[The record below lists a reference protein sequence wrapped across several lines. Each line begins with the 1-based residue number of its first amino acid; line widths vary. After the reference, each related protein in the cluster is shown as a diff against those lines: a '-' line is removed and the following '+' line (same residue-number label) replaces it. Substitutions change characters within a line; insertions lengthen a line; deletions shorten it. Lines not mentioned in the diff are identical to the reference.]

1 MANETST
8 QDPDV
13 RDEEDPQTLEEASP
27 EETDDASPPESES
40 DSTDDTPESGEADA
54 ADTEITPTDTEEAS
68 EESAPEAEAE
78 TADAEDETASQE
90 PTETA
95 EDTEDAAPDTEA
107 DVAEETDESA
117 SETPVDTEESAPE
130 ADTDVA
136 EDTDRED
143 GAHEETEEEGD
154 DEETSHRV
162 TVEELLKAGAHF
174 GHLTSRWNPR
184 MEKYIFMERNNIHII
199 DLMQTQVFLDEAADA
214 ARRFANR
221 GKKIL
226 FAGTKKQAQD
236 ILREHAEECSMP
248 HMVDRWLGG
257 TMTNFQTIRKSIR
270 RMEEIERMDR
280 DGTLDKLKKKEKLM
294 RLREHEKLENT
305 LGGIRDMANL
315 PGAIYI
321 VDVQREDIAVSEANN
336 LGIPIIAMV
345 DTNGNPKNIDYP
357 IPVNDDA
364 LSSIELVTST
374 VTDAIQEGLQERKM
388 EKEAKKKA
396 AQ

>member
-1 MANETST
+1 MADETT
-8 QDPDV
+8 TENPDV
-13 RDEEDPQTLEEASP
+13 RDEDAADEAASQDDA
-27 EETDDASPPESES
+27 DDASPSKPENEAT
-40 DSTDDTPESGEADA
+40 DSAETQTDETETSPDASAETDAEPADA
-54 ADTEITPTDTEEAS
+54 PQESNGSDAEEA
-68 EESAPEAEAE
+68 E
-78 TADAEDETASQE
+78 
-90 PTETA
+90 
-95 EDTEDAAPDTEA
+95 
-107 DVAEETDESA
+107 
-117 SETPVDTEESAPE
+117 
-130 ADTDVA
+130 
-136 EDTDRED
+136 
-143 GAHEETEEEGD
+143 D
-154 DEETSHRV
+154 DEQTSHRA
-162 TVEELLKAGAHF
+162 TIEELLKAGAHF

-199 DLMQTQVFLDEAADA
+199 DLMQTQVLLDEAAEA
-214 ARRFANR
+214 AKRFARR

-236 ILREHAEECSMP
+236 IVREHAEECGMP

-270 RMEEIERMDR
+270 RMEEIERMER

-294 RLREHEKLENT
+294 RLREHEKLEET

-321 VDVQREDIAVSEANN
+321 VDVKREDIAVSEANN

-374 VTDAIQEGLQERKM
+374 LTDAVQEGLHERKM
-388 EKEAKKKA
+388 QKEEKKKA
-396 AQ
+396 AA

>member
-1 MANETST
+1 MADETST

-13 RDEEDPQTLEEASP
+13 RDEDAAQATEAPSSEESP
-27 EETDDASPPESES
+27 DDASPPEADQES
-40 DSTDDTPESGEADA
+40 PSATAEPEAADAEADA
-54 ADTEITPTDTEEAS
+54 QPQ
-68 EESAPEAEAE
+68 E
-78 TADAEDETASQE
+78 TT
-90 PTETA
+90 
-95 EDTEDAAPDTEA
+95 
-107 DVAEETDESA
+107 ETDEA
-117 SETPVDTEESAPE
+117 TPETEDTTDEDQADEEAQADEEQEES
-130 ADTDVA
+130 
-136 EDTDRED
+136 
-143 GAHEETEEEGD
+143 
-154 DEETSHRV
+154 SHRV

-199 DLMQTQVFLDEAADA
+199 DLMQTQVLLDRAADA
-214 ARRFANR
+214 ARRFAKR

-226 FAGTKKQAQD
+226 FAGTKTQAQD
-236 ILREHAEECSMP
+236 IVREHAEECGMP

-294 RLREHEKLENT
+294 RMREHEKLEDT

-321 VDVQREDIAVSEANN
+321 VDVEREDIAVSEANN

-345 DTNGNPKNIDYP
+345 DTNGNPKNIDHP

-374 VTDAIQEGLQERKM
+374 LTDAIKKGLQERKM

-396 AQ
+396 A

>member
-1 MANETST
+1 MADETST

-13 RDEEDPQTLEEASP
+13 RDEDAAQATEAPSSEESP
-27 EETDDASPPESES
+27 DDASPPEA
-40 DSTDDTPESGEADA
+40 DPESPSATAEPEAADAEADA
-54 ADTEITPTDTEEAS
+54 QPQ
-68 EESAPEAEAE
+68 E
-78 TADAEDETASQE
+78 TT
-90 PTETA
+90 
-95 EDTEDAAPDTEA
+95 
-107 DVAEETDESA
+107 ETDEA
-117 SETPVDTEESAPE
+117 TPETEDTTDEDQADEEAQADEEQEES
-130 ADTDVA
+130 
-136 EDTDRED
+136 
-143 GAHEETEEEGD
+143 
-154 DEETSHRV
+154 SHRV

-199 DLMQTQVFLDEAADA
+199 DLMQTQVLLDKAADA
-214 ARRFANR
+214 ARRFAKR

-226 FAGTKKQAQD
+226 FAGTKTQAQD
-236 ILREHAEECSMP
+236 IVREHAEECGMP

-294 RLREHEKLENT
+294 RMREHEKLEDT

-321 VDVQREDIAVSEANN
+321 VDVEREDIAVSEANN

-345 DTNGNPKNIDYP
+345 DTNGNPKNIDHP

-374 VTDAIQEGLQERKM
+374 LTDAIKKGLQERKM

-396 AQ
+396 A

>member
-1 MANETST
+1 MADETT
-8 QDPDV
+8 TDTPDT
-13 RDEEDPQTLEEASP
+13 RDEDDTETTEQTADDASPSDTADEPSSTPEEASP
-27 EETDDASPPESES
+27 E
-40 DSTDDTPESGEADA
+40 GEADA
-54 ADTEITPTDTEEAS
+54 SDTDQAAED
-68 EESAPEAEAE
+68 ESPE
-78 TADAEDETASQE
+78 DAED
-90 PTETA
+90 
-95 EDTEDAAPDTEA
+95 
-107 DVAEETDESA
+107 
-117 SETPVDTEESAPE
+117 
-130 ADTDVA
+130 
-136 EDTDRED
+136 
-143 GAHEETEEEGD
+143 
-154 DEETSHRV
+154 TSHRV

-199 DLMQTQVFLDEAADA
+199 DLMQTQVLLDEAAEA
-214 ARRFANR
+214 ARRFARR

-236 ILREHAEECSMP
+236 ILREHAEECGMP

-294 RLREHEKLENT
+294 RLREHEKLEET

-321 VDVQREDIAVSEANN
+321 VDVQREDIAVSEADN
-336 LGIPIIAMV
+336 LGIPTIAMV

-374 VTDAIQEGLQERKM
+374 LTDAVQEGLHERRM
-388 EKEAKKKA
+388 QKEEKKKA
-396 AQ
+396 AAQG

>member
-13 RDEEDPQTLEEASP
+13 RDEEDPQTPEEASP
-27 EETDDASPPESES
+27 EETDDASLPESES

-54 ADTEITPTDTEEAS
+54 ADTEIAPTDTEEAS

-154 DEETSHRV
+154 ETSHRV

>member
-1 MANETST
+1 MADETT
-8 QDPDV
+8 TDTPDT
-13 RDEEDPQTLEEASP
+13 RDEDDTETTEQAADDASPSDTADEPSSTPEEASP
-27 EETDDASPPESES
+27 E
-40 DSTDDTPESGEADA
+40 GEADA
-54 ADTEITPTDTEEAS
+54 SDTDQAAED
-68 EESAPEAEAE
+68 ESPE
-78 TADAEDETASQE
+78 DAED
-90 PTETA
+90 
-95 EDTEDAAPDTEA
+95 
-107 DVAEETDESA
+107 
-117 SETPVDTEESAPE
+117 
-130 ADTDVA
+130 
-136 EDTDRED
+136 
-143 GAHEETEEEGD
+143 
-154 DEETSHRV
+154 TSHRV

-199 DLMQTQVFLDEAADA
+199 DLMQTQVLLDEAAEA
-214 ARRFANR
+214 ARRFARR

-236 ILREHAEECSMP
+236 ILREHAEECGMP

-294 RLREHEKLENT
+294 RLREHEKLEET

-321 VDVQREDIAVSEANN
+321 VDVQREDIAVSEADN
-336 LGIPIIAMV
+336 LGIPTIAMV

-374 VTDAIQEGLQERKM
+374 LTDAVQEGLHERRM
-388 EKEAKKKA
+388 QKEEKKKA
-396 AQ
+396 AAQG

>member
-1 MANETST
+1 MADETT
-8 QDPDV
+8 TENPDV
-13 RDEEDPQTLEEASP
+13 RDEDETAEAAP
-27 EETDDASPPESES
+27 DEETDDASPPET
-40 DSTDDTPESGEADA
+40 DSTDEASGEADA
-54 ADTEITPTDTEEAS
+54 STPDAEEVDTDESS
-68 EESAPEAEAE
+68 EESAPEAEAD
-78 TADAEDETASQE
+78 TAPQESVDVDE
-90 PTETA
+90 
-95 EDTEDAAPDTEA
+95 APEEA
-107 DVAEETDESA
+107 P
-117 SETPVDTEESAPE
+117 SET
-130 ADTDVA
+130 
-136 EDTDRED
+136 
-143 GAHEETEEEGD
+143 TEEED
-154 DEETSHRV
+154 ADEETSHRV

-199 DLMQTQVFLDEAADA
+199 DLMQTQVLLDEAADA
-214 ARRFANR
+214 ARRFAKR

-236 ILREHAEECSMP
+236 ILREHAEECGMP

-294 RLREHEKLENT
+294 RLREHEKLEDT

-321 VDVQREDIAVSEANN
+321 VDVEREDIAVSEANN

-345 DTNGNPKNIDYP
+345 DTNGNPKNVDYP
-357 IPVNDDA
+357 VPVNDDA

-374 VTDAIQEGLQERKM
+374 ITDAIKEGLEERKM

-396 AQ
+396 AQG

>member
-1 MANETST
+1 MADETST

-13 RDEEDPQTLEEASP
+13 RDEDAAQATEAPSSEESP
-27 EETDDASPPESES
+27 DDASPPE
-40 DSTDDTPESGEADA
+40 TDPESPSATAEPEAADAEADA
-54 ADTEITPTDTEEAS
+54 QPQ
-68 EESAPEAEAE
+68 E
-78 TADAEDETASQE
+78 TT
-90 PTETA
+90 
-95 EDTEDAAPDTEA
+95 
-107 DVAEETDESA
+107 ETDEA
-117 SETPVDTEESAPE
+117 APETEDTTDEDQADEEAQADEEQEES
-130 ADTDVA
+130 
-136 EDTDRED
+136 
-143 GAHEETEEEGD
+143 
-154 DEETSHRV
+154 SHRV

-199 DLMQTQVFLDEAADA
+199 DLMQTQVLLDKAADA
-214 ARRFANR
+214 ARRFAKR

-226 FAGTKKQAQD
+226 FAGTKTQAQD
-236 ILREHAEECSMP
+236 IVREHAEECGMP

-294 RLREHEKLENT
+294 RMREHEKLEDT

-321 VDVQREDIAVSEANN
+321 VDVEREDIAVSEANN

-345 DTNGNPKNIDYP
+345 DTNGNPKNIDHP

-374 VTDAIQEGLQERKM
+374 LTDAIKKGLQERKM

-396 AQ
+396 A

>member
-1 MANETST
+1 MADETT
-8 QDPDV
+8 TDNPDV
-13 RDEEDPQTLEEASP
+13 RDEEEPQAPGPEAA
-27 EETDDASPPESES
+27 TDDASPSEPTDAPTEAESEAA
-40 DSTDDTPESGEADA
+40 EADSSS
-54 ADTEITPTDTEEAS
+54 PK
-68 EESAPEAEAE
+68 
-78 TADAEDETASQE
+78 TADAEGAPETAPSEQ
-90 PTETA
+90 
-95 EDTEDAAPDTEA
+95 EA
-107 DVAEETDESA
+107 DENAKQESA
-117 SETPVDTEESAPE
+117 
-130 ADTDVA
+130 
-136 EDTDRED
+136 
-143 GAHEETEEEGD
+143 
-154 DEETSHRV
+154 HRA
-162 TVEELLKAGAHF
+162 TVEELLKAGSHF

-199 DLMQTQVFLDEAADA
+199 DLMQTQVLLDEAADA
-214 ARRFANR
+214 AKRFAKR

-236 ILREHAEECSMP
+236 IVREHAEACGMP

-294 RLREHEKLENT
+294 RLREHEKLEDT

-374 VTDAIQEGLQERKM
+374 LTNAVEEGLQERRM
-388 EKEAKKKA
+388 EEKAKRSS
-396 AQ
+396 

>member
-1 MANETST
+1 MADETST

-13 RDEEDPQTLEEASP
+13 RDEDAAQATEAPSSEESP
-27 EETDDASPPESES
+27 DDASPPEADQES
-40 DSTDDTPESGEADA
+40 PSATAEPEAADAEADA
-54 ADTEITPTDTEEAS
+54 QPQ
-68 EESAPEAEAE
+68 E
-78 TADAEDETASQE
+78 TT
-90 PTETA
+90 
-95 EDTEDAAPDTEA
+95 
-107 DVAEETDESA
+107 ETDEA
-117 SETPVDTEESAPE
+117 TPETEDTTDEDQADEEAQVDEEQADKAQADEEQEES
-130 ADTDVA
+130 
-136 EDTDRED
+136 
-143 GAHEETEEEGD
+143 
-154 DEETSHRV
+154 SHRV

-199 DLMQTQVFLDEAADA
+199 DLMQTQVLLDKAADA
-214 ARRFANR
+214 ARRFAKR

-226 FAGTKKQAQD
+226 FAGTKTQAQD
-236 ILREHAEECSMP
+236 IVREHAEECGMP

-294 RLREHEKLENT
+294 RMREHEKLEDT

-321 VDVQREDIAVSEANN
+321 VDVEREDIAVSEANN

-345 DTNGNPKNIDYP
+345 DTNGNPKNIDHP

-374 VTDAIQEGLQERKM
+374 LTDAIKKGLQERKM

-396 AQ
+396 A

>member
-1 MANETST
+1 MADETT
-8 QDPDV
+8 TDNPDV
-13 RDEEDPQTLEEASP
+13 RDEEESQAPAPEAA
-27 EETDDASPPESES
+27 TDDASPSEPTDAPTEAESEAA
-40 DSTDDTPESGEADA
+40 EADSSS
-54 ADTEITPTDTEEAS
+54 PK
-68 EESAPEAEAE
+68 
-78 TADAEDETASQE
+78 TADAEGAPETAPSEQ
-90 PTETA
+90 
-95 EDTEDAAPDTEA
+95 EA
-107 DVAEETDESA
+107 DENAKQESA
-117 SETPVDTEESAPE
+117 
-130 ADTDVA
+130 
-136 EDTDRED
+136 
-143 GAHEETEEEGD
+143 
-154 DEETSHRV
+154 HRA
-162 TVEELLKAGAHF
+162 TVEELLKAGSHF

-199 DLMQTQVFLDEAADA
+199 DLMQTQVLLDEAADA
-214 ARRFANR
+214 AKRFAKR

-226 FAGTKKQAQD
+226 FAGTKKQAED
-236 ILREHAEECSMP
+236 IVREHAEECGMP

-294 RLREHEKLENT
+294 RLREHEKLEDT

-374 VTDAIQEGLQERKM
+374 LTNAVEEGLQERRM
-388 EKEAKKKA
+388 EEKAKRSS
-396 AQ
+396 

>member
-1 MANETST
+1 MADETT
-8 QDPDV
+8 TDTPDV
-13 RDEEDPQTLEEASP
+13 QDEDAPEGTTDHSPEDSTSDDSADEAASADADEASP
-27 EETDDASPPESES
+27 ESDDDPAAQEAPDTDDAS
-40 DSTDDTPESGEADA
+40 
-54 ADTEITPTDTEEAS
+54 
-68 EESAPEAEAE
+68 EESPSEG
-78 TADAEDETASQE
+78 EDE
-90 PTETA
+90 
-95 EDTEDAAPDTEA
+95 
-107 DVAEETDESA
+107 ES
-117 SETPVDTEESAPE
+117 
-130 ADTDVA
+130 
-136 EDTDRED
+136 
-143 GAHEETEEEGD
+143 
-154 DEETSHRV
+154 SHRV
-162 TVEELLKAGAHF
+162 TIEELLKAGVHF

-199 DLMQTQVFLDEAADA
+199 DLMQTQVLLDEAAEA
-214 ARRFANR
+214 AKRFAQR

-226 FAGTKKQAQD
+226 FAGTKKQAED
-236 ILREHAEECSMP
+236 IVREHAEECGMP

-294 RLREHEKLENT
+294 RLREHEKLEET

-374 VTDAIQEGLQERKM
+374 LTDAIQEGLHERRMK
-388 EKEAKKKA
+388 KEEKKKA
-396 AQ
+396 AA

>member
-1 MANETST
+1 MADETPT
-8 QDPDV
+8 QDPDTS
-13 RDEEDPQTLEEASP
+13 QEEAPP
-27 EETDDASPPESES
+27 EDESDPTPEGDTAPADEPEPDAGTESDDA
-40 DSTDDTPESGEADA
+40 DSAETAAGPESGS
-54 ADTEITPTDTEEAS
+54 TDEAS
-68 EESAPEAEAE
+68 ESTEQAP
-78 TADAEDETASQE
+78 ADAETGSDEG
-90 PTETA
+90 
-95 EDTEDAAPDTEA
+95 EA
-107 DVAEETDESA
+107 
-117 SETPVDTEESAPE
+117 
-130 ADTDVA
+130 
-136 EDTDRED
+136 
-143 GAHEETEEEGD
+143 
-154 DEETSHRV
+154 EETSHRV
-162 TVEELLKAGAHF
+162 TIEELLKSGAHF

-199 DLMQTQVFLDEAADA
+199 DLMQTQVLLDRAAEAAK
-214 ARRFANR
+214 RFARR

-236 ILREHAEECSMP
+236 IVREHAEECGMP

-270 RMEEIERMDR
+270 RMEEIERMER
-280 DGTLDKLKKKEKLM
+280 DGILDKLKKKEKLL

-321 VDVQREDIAVSEANN
+321 VDVKREEIAVNEARN

-357 IPVNDDA
+357 VPVNDDA

-374 VTDAIQEGLQERKM
+374 ITDAIMEGLHERKM
-388 EKEAKKKA
+388 KREEKKKA
-396 AQ
+396 AQSA

>member
-13 RDEEDPQTLEEASP
+13 RDDASPAEDAAEASP
-27 EETDDASPPESES
+27 EDPTDDASPPESPDES
-40 DSTDDTPESGEADA
+40 SES
-54 ADTEITPTDTEEAS
+54 P
-68 EESAPEAEAE
+68 PEAETGASE
-78 TADAEDETASQE
+78 TEDGSASQE
-90 PTETA
+90 HTA
-95 EDTEDAAPDTEA
+95 PDGGPEEAAPEPDAAEG
-107 DVAEETDESA
+107 
-117 SETPVDTEESAPE
+117 
-130 ADTDVA
+130 
-136 EDTDRED
+136 TDRE
-143 GAHEETEEEGD
+143 EEAGEEGA

-162 TVEELLKAGAHF
+162 TIEELLKAGAHF

-184 MEKYIFMERNNIHII
+184 MEGYIFMERNNIHIV
-199 DLMQTQVFLDEAADA
+199 DLMQTQVLLDEAADA
-214 ARRFANR
+214 ARRFAKR

-226 FAGTKKQAQD
+226 FAGTKTQAQD
-236 ILREHAEECSMP
+236 ILREHAEECGMP

-305 LGGIRDMANL
+305 LGGIRDMASL

-345 DTNGNPKNIDYP
+345 DTNGNPKNVDYP

-374 VTDAIQEGLQERKM
+374 ITDAIKEGLQERKM

-396 AQ
+396 AQG